1 MRHGT
6 QRRWRAAAA
15 LIGASALLL
24 SACGGDDDDDGGDAG
39 GGGTMVIAGS
49 GDPIILDPAYI
60 SDGES
65 SRVAFQIYE
74 TLVTS
79 IEGTTEI
86 GPKLATSWEASEDG
100 LTWTLQL
107 RDDVTFHD
115 GEPFN
120 AEAVCFNFDR
130 WYNFT
135 GLQQSPAVSYYWQTV
150 FGGFADGEAGSSLYE
165 SCAATEEHTVV
176 FTLTRPAGTFLP
188 GLSMNSFAI
197 SSPAALEEFDADG
210 IEGSEDDPRFTG
222 TYGNEHPTGTG
233 PFEFESWTRGDRVVL
248 VRNEDYWGD
257 GPILDELII
266 RPIADGPARR
276 QALEAGEID
285 GYDLVDPADRD
296 ALAAAGFQVI
306 ERPAFNVGYI
316 GFSQL
321 HPPLD
326 NLQIRQAIAHA
337 INRENVIQTNYP
349 PGSQV
354 ATQFMPPEVVGWSEN
369 VTQYDYDPDR
379 ARELI
384 AESGVTDLTLDFW
397 YPSDVSRPYMP
408 NPQANFEL
416 MKADL
421 EAVGFTVETITAPWV
436 PDYLDANQLGEQAIH
451 LLGWTGDYGDPD
463 NFIGTFF
470 KSEAG
475 SLQFGLDEP
484 ELRAMLE
491 AAAEETDEDARRAL
505 YEEAN
510 ELVMEI
516 LPGLPYVH
524 TSPALAFKAGVSG
537 FVPGPLGPG
546 NQESFATVSLS
557 QD

>member
-1 MRHGT
+1 MRARDFKAVGVI
-6 QRRWRAAAA
+6 AAAA
-15 LIGASALLL
+15 LTLA
-24 SACGGDDDDDGGDAG
+24 ACGGDDDGDTQSG
-39 GGGTMVIAGS
+39 GGGTMVFAGS

-65 SRVAFQIYE
+65 ARVAFQIYE

-100 LTWTLQL
+100 LTWTLEL
-107 RDDVTFHD
+107 RNDVTFHD

-120 AEAVCFNFDR
+120 ADAVCFNFDR
-130 WYNFT
+130 WFNFT

-150 FGGFADGEAGSSLYE
+150 FGGFADGESLYE
-165 SCAATEEHTVV
+165 SCEATDEFTVD
-176 FTLTRPAGTFLP
+176 FTLTRPSGTFLP

-197 SSPAALEEFDADG
+197 ASPAALEEFDADG

-222 TYGNEHPTGTG
+222 TFGTEQPIGTG
-233 PFEFESWTRGDRVVL
+233 PFQFESWTRGDRVVL
-248 VRNEDYWGD
+248 TRYEDYWGE
-257 GPILDELII
+257 GPILDELIF

-296 ALAAAGFQVI
+296 SLEAAGFQII

-321 HPPLD
+321 EPPLD

-337 INRENVIQTNYP
+337 VDRQNIVDTNYP
-349 PGSQV
+349 PGSEV

-369 VTQYDYDPDR
+369 VTQYEYDPDL
-379 ARELI
+379 ARQLI
-384 AESGVTDLTLDFW
+384 EESGVTDLTVEFW

-421 EAVGFTVETITAPWV
+421 EAVGFTVETNTAPWV
-436 PDYLDANQLGEQAIH
+436 PDYLDGNQLGEQQIH
-451 LLGWTGDYGDPD
+451 ILGWTGDYGDPD

-470 KSEAG
+470 KTEAG

-484 ELRAMLE
+484 EIRTLLEE
-491 AAAEETDEDARRAL
+491 AAAETDEETRRGM
-505 YEEAN
+505 YEEIN
-510 ELVMEI
+510 EMIMDI

-524 TSPALAFKAGVSG
+524 TSPALAFTEGVSG
-537 FVPGPLGPG
+537 FTPGPLGPG